1 MTHRETAYAQVLLTI
16 VYFVG
21 YFFTLHAFIEGRV
34 KTPPEW
40 RDTLGALLG
49 VLTTGIP
56 LILAYWFQ
64 RQRQSSDPDGHTR

>member
-1 MTHRETAYAQVLLTI
+1 MTHRETAYAQVVLTI
-16 VYFVG
+16 VYCVG
-21 YFFTLHAFIEGRV
+21 YFFTWHAFIEGRV

-64 RQRQSSDPDGHTR
+64 RPRVSTAQGE